1 MRVISPII
9 EYFVAN
15 KFCKDYTSI
24 EGEESTLVRLNFP
37 LLAAYQQPIYFDSQ
51 SILDGDNCTI
61 TGIELINPTELS
73 NAPNGDTTLDVS
85 YYNKGVLYIANLKR
99 ETIAEI
105 PLTTLIRTNNNGKLK
120 FTNFN
125 DQVWQNCYV
134 EFMDGGFSA
143 PTIPLLFNVYYVPKI
158 KE

>member
-15 KFCKDYTSI
+15 KLCKDYTAI
-24 EGEESTLVRLNFP
+24 EGERSTFVRLNFP
-37 LLAAYQQPIYFDSQ
+37 LLAAYQTPIYFDSQ

-61 TGIELINPTELS
+61 TGIELINPTELAK
-73 NAPNGDTTLDVS
+73 APNGDTTLDVS
-85 YYNKGVLYIANLKR
+85 YYKYGILKIANLKR
-99 ETIAEI
+99 EVIAEL
-105 PLTTLIRTNNNGKLK
+105 PLTSLIRTNNNGKLK

-125 DQVWQNCYV
+125 DQVWQNCFV
-134 EFMDGGFSA
+134 EFMDGGFSS

>member
-1 MRVISPII
+1 MRIVSPII

-15 KFCKDYTSI
+15 KMCKDYTSI
-24 EGEESTLVRLNFP
+24 EGEMTTLVRLNFP
-37 LLAAYQQPIYFDSQ
+37 LTASIQAPIYFDSQ

-61 TGIELINPTELS
+61 TGIELVSRTELVA
-73 NAPNGDTTLDVS
+73 APNGDGTLDDI
-85 YYNKGVLYIANLKR
+85 YYNKGILYIANLKR
-99 ETIAEI
+99 DTIAEL
-105 PLTTLIRTNNNGKLK
+105 PLTSLIRDLNNGKLK

-125 DQVWQNCYV
+125 DQVWQNCYL
-134 EFMDGGFSA
+134 EFTDGGFSS